1 MGNNVLATSN
11 SGGGAGNVDRAR
23 PGDLVEPITPSCR
36 VRATLRFVTALLEQP
51 MD

>member
-11 SGGGAGNVDRAR
+11 SGGGTGNVDRAR
-23 PGDLVEPITPSCR
+23 PGDLVEPNHTLLPSP
-36 VRATLRFVTALLEQP
+36 ATLRFVTALLEQP